1 MTILSMTALKKIIS
15 GGMALALLISAS
27 ASWAED
33 DITVQIIKSMHGAK
47 VINMHLE
54 PIPQQTSMMLVVM
67 TTDGVKKFIVA
78 PGKVGAALVALNAPT
93 INNAINPDQ
102 QQQTIA
108 ANNQLAMTLARRQPG
123 MEPPPVPV
131 QTSIAR
137 INAPAMISRTALSAN
152 QLASK

>member
-1 MTILSMTALKKIIS
+1 
-15 GGMALALLISAS
+15 
-27 ASWAED
+27 
-33 DITVQIIKSMHGAK
+33 
-47 VINMHLE
+47 
-54 PIPQQTSMMLVVM
+54 VM